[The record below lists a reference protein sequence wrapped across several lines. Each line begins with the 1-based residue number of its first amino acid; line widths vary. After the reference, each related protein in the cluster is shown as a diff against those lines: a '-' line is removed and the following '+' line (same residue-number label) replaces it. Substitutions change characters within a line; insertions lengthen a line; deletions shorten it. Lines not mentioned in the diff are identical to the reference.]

1 MTKKTRTITATLS
14 DCHFAP
20 LDKIGCC
27 MKCGEEC
34 NHKDIKFDVE
44 EYRNP
49 WVTWGTTN
57 NIFSG
62 IGAGVVLFLFV
73 MLFSKLL
80 VFIFS

>member
-34 NHKDIKFDVE
+34 GYKDIKFDVE
-44 EYRNP
+44 EYKQHTSFDAFIDWLLIIAP
-49 WVTWGTTN
+49 FVIYFLLGVAC
-57 NIFSG
+57 G
-62 IGAGVVLFLFV
+62 IAFGSTL
-73 MLFSKLL
+73 
-80 VFIFS
+80 